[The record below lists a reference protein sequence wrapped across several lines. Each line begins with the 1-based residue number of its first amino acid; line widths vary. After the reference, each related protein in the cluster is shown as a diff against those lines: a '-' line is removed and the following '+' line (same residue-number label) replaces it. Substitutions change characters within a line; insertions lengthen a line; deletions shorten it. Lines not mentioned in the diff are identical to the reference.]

1 MRVVWSD
8 SIEVDEEILQ
18 TLMELEFQLLSEG
31 ELMLAR
37 VLRRKVIEQCD
48 HRKNLLNAS
57 HSITLLSSYQL
68 TAK

>member
-1 MRVVWSD
+1 MS

-31 ELMLAR
+31 ELMLGR
-37 VLRRKVIEQCD
+37 VLRRKVIEQCE
-48 HRKNLLNAS
+48 HRRNLINAS
-57 HSITLLSSYQL
+57 HTTTLLSSFQL

>member
-1 MRVVWSD
+1 MSLS

-31 ELMLAR
+31 ELMLGR
-37 VLRRKVIEQCD
+37 VLRRKVIEQCE
-48 HRKNLLNAS
+48 HRQNLINAS
-57 HSITLLSSYQL
+57 HTTTLLSSFQL